1 MELQLLTFHIHTVSF
16 IKIYKLP
23 APISNHLC
31 ALQMS
36 SLYGM
41 LCDFISTLNHTN
53 QKNDNS
59 QNKNNKRRSR
69 IAIVT
74 GSSEGIGKAIVVAF
88 ARSGEY
94 SGVVVNSR
102 KIEEAQLVADELKKL
117 GCDSIAIRA
126 DVSKENDCVRLVE
139 DTITHYGR
147 IDVLV
152 NNAGIQKDVPFEQT
166 TVEEWYKIIS
176 VDLTGPFV
184 CSREAIKHME
194 KQKEPNGG
202 CIINISSVH
211 QTIPKPHYVPYA
223 TSKAGIEMMT
233 KTMALELAKK
243 NIRANLVAPGAIET
257 NMNRELKENKEM
269 LDKVLDQIPVRR
281 IGNPEEVA
289 NVVEFLASD
298 KASYVTGTTFYV
310 DGGMTLYPS
319 FGM

>member
-1 MELQLLTFHIHTVSF
+1 
-16 IKIYKLP
+16 
-23 APISNHLC
+23 
-31 ALQMS
+31 
-36 SLYGM
+36 M
-41 LCDFISTLNHTN
+41 LCDSISTLNHTIQN
-53 QKNDNS
+53 NNNDKDKNH
-59 QNKNNKRRSR
+59 KRRDK

-74 GSSEGIGKAIVVAF
+74 GSSEGIGKAIAVAF

-94 SGVVVNSR
+94 SGIVVNSR
-102 KIEEAQLVADELKKL
+102 KISDSQRVADEIKAL
-117 GCDSIAIRA
+117 GCDSIAIQA
-126 DVSKENDCVRLVE
+126 DVSKESDCIRLIE
-139 DTITHYGR
+139 ETIRQYGR

-166 TVEEWYKIIS
+166 TIEEWYKIIS
-176 VDLTGPFV
+176 VDLSGPFV

-194 KQKEPNGG
+194 KQNDPNGG

-233 KTMALELAKK
+233 KTMALELAKD

-257 NMNRELKENKEM
+257 NMNSELKENKDM
-269 LDKVLDQIPVRR
+269 LDKVLNQIPIKR

-319 FGM
+319 FGI

>member
-1 MELQLLTFHIHTVSF
+1 
-16 IKIYKLP
+16 
-23 APISNHLC
+23 
-31 ALQMS
+31 
-36 SLYGM
+36 M
-41 LCDFISTLNHTN
+41 LCDFISTLNHTIQNNNNDDKDKKN
-53 QKNDNS
+53 Q
-59 QNKNNKRRSR
+59 KRRSK

-74 GSSEGIGKAIVVAF
+74 GSSEGIGKAIAVAF

-94 SGVVVNSR
+94 SGIVVNSR
-102 KIEEAQLVADELKKL
+102 KIEEAQRVADEIKAL
-117 GCDSIAIRA
+117 GCDSIAIQA
-126 DVSKENDCVRLVE
+126 DVSKENDCIRLIE
-139 DTITHYGR
+139 STISQYGR

-166 TVEEWYKIIS
+166 SIEEWYKIIG

-194 KQKEPNGG
+194 KQEGPNGG

-211 QTIPKPHYVPYA
+211 QTIPKPHYIPYA

-233 KTMALELAKK
+233 KTMALELAKD

-269 LDKVLDQIPVRR
+269 LDNVLKQIPIKR

-319 FGM
+319 FGT